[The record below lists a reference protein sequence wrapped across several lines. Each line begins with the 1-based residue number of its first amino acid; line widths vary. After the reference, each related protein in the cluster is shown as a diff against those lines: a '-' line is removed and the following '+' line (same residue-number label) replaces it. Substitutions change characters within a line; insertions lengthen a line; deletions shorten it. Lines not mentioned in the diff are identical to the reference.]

1 MYRRSFTR
9 IWLGCFFNQ
18 DNFEAAME
26 VLSRAKRIFPD
37 SAATVVLLSNVYSLI
52 GEEWRG
58 FQEVE
63 SFLLHAAR

>member
-1 MYRRSFTR
+1 
-9 IWLGCFFNQ
+9 
-18 DNFEAAME
+18 ME